1 MCAPGDSPMTPAAD
15 TRDDNPG
22 ALIDALCDD
31 FEAGWLS
38 GRPAPLEGVVQAAPE
53 PLRPGLF
60 RELLAIEGEYRAR
73 ARNPVTLAE
82 ARERFAGLGTWT
94 EAPIREAF
102 AATGSWA
109 NAPPP
114 GAAPPALPRKVVG
127 QYELLGEL
135 GGGAYGAVYKARHKG
150 MNWLVA
156 LKVLFPLRAR
166 SADGVARFRR
176 EMAAL
181 ARLSHPHVARATDGG
196 EAGGYYYLA
205 MEYVEGADLGK
216 VLAAAGRF
224 PVAEACEAVRQ
235 AAEGLAFIAAH
246 GMVHRDVK
254 PSNLHLGRDGV
265 VRVLDLG
272 LVRLGEPA
280 DGHATETGAVMGSA
294 DYIAPEQ
301 ARESRVD
308 ARADV
313 YSLGC
318 TLYALLTGA
327 PPFARPEFDT
337 IYKKF
342 QAHNEAPVP
351 PAAAARPDLDP
362 ALADLLGRMLEKD
375 PARRPQTPAEVAE
388 AVAPFCAGHD
398 LGQLLGLVRMEPL
411 ADAAPP
417 PLAPRPPTGE
427 TTSNRGATTVTREW
441 VPRRGRR
448 ALAGFAVVLVA
459 ATGLGVW
466 FGRPPET
473 KSDDRTGAPGGRSDG
488 SDTGKKSAEPP
499 PRVMKP
505 GEWCDLLD
513 RPPKVLVWPKEP
525 GTSKWNLDDAR
536 DGVGKWLRVECIDTA
551 IFQLAEV
558 GDVSGYD
565 LEVEFTQYPWVGG
578 VGAFVR
584 GRTER
589 DKPPPFVD
597 TDHFLVARFEL
608 KGDPVPDVPVQ
619 RSRTRAYP
627 TLEATSETPQ
637 TVPLPMTGG
646 GDHRLRLTVGPG
658 GPRELQL
665 DDHTAPP
672 RLFDLSNRER
682 LRPPRPGAH
691 GAVGVAVQNGPVV
704 FRSVRIRLHSHPRD
718 PQ

>member
-15 TRDDNPG
+15 PRDDNPG

-73 ARNPVTLAE
+73 AARPVTLAE
-82 ARERFAGLGTWT
+82 ARERFAALGTWT
-94 EAPIREAF
+94 EAPIREVF

-176 EMAAL
+176 EMATL
-181 ARLSHPHVARATDGG
+181 ARLSHPNLARATDGG

-224 PVAEACEAVRQ
+224 PAPEACEAVRQ

-337 IYKKF
+337 VYKKF

-351 PAAAARPDLDP
+351 PAAAACPDLDP
-362 ALADLLGRMLEKD
+362 ALADLVGRMLEKD
-375 PARRPQTPAEVAE
+375 PARRPQSAAEVAQ
-388 AVAPFCAGHD
+388 AVAPFCAGHH
-398 LGQLLGLVRMEPL
+398 LGQLLGLVRTEPL

-441 VPRRGRR
+441 GPRRRR
-448 ALAGFAVVLVA
+448 RWALTAAAGVLLAAV
-459 ATGLGVW
+459 GLGVW
-466 FGRPPET
+466 LARPPGT
-473 KSDDRTGAPGGRSDG
+473 KSGDGANAQGGQLG
-488 SDTGKKSAEPP
+488 AADTGKKSADPP
-499 PRVMKP
+499 PRVMTP

-513 RPPKVLVWPKEP
+513 REPKVLVWPKPARESGWLLKDTP
-525 GTSKWNLDDAR
+525 GGRRLTVTC
-536 DGVGKWLRVECIDTA
+536 DGDRGML
-551 IFQLAEV
+551 QLAEV
-558 GDVSGYD
+558 GDGPGYD
-565 LEVEFTQYPWVGG
+565 LAVEFTQAPRAGG
-578 VGAFVR
+578 VGVFVR
-584 GRTER
+584 GRAEVG
-589 DKPPPFVD
+589 PGGPFVD
-597 TDHFLVARFEL
+597 TDCLTIPRFEVRAI
-608 KGDPVPDVPVQ
+608 PVADVPVQ
-619 RSRTRAYP
+619 WGRIGAYP
-627 TLEATSETPQ
+627 SFLSSGAEGTP
-637 TVPLPMTGG
+637 VSLAI
-646 GDHRLRLTVGPG
+646 GDGNDHSLRVAVGPN

-665 DDHTAPP
+665 DDSKAPP
-672 RLFDLSNRER
+672 QLFVRREGE
-682 LRPPRPGAH
+682 PPRAGAH
-691 GAVGVAVQNGPVV
+691 GAVGVVVQNGTVV
-704 FRSVRIRLHSHPRD
+704 FRSVRIRLHPQPRD
-718 PQ
+718 AR